1 MAVEQDLAL
10 VAQVVAVMRRLCP
23 KSGRDGVV
31 SLMGRSATVR
41 ARQLNW
47 EKVRVRFN
55 FCQAVRL
62 GLFGLLGLAAAAQA
76 AEYRCQGRIKHHC
89 SSDGCVSETE
99 GFQHAEQFFYHSD
112 GPALGACLWTVC
124 YSGMTQQH
132 VAADDGQTVI
142 VGQLTPEHS
151 PELYAPMLITL
162 TLAANRQFTA
172 TGQHQ
177 GGAVVVTHGQCE
189 QLAASG

>member
-10 VAQVVAVMRRLCP
+10 VAQAVAVMRRLCP
-23 KSGRDGVV
+23 KIGRDGVV

-41 ARQLNW
+41 ARQLNRGRG
-47 EKVRVRFN
+47 VHFN
-55 FCQAVRL
+55 FGLAARL
-62 GLFGLLGLAAAAQA
+62 GLFGLLALAAAGQA
-76 AEYRCQGRIKHHC
+76 AEYRCQGRIKQHC

-124 YSGMTQQH
+124 YSGMAQRH

-172 TGQHQ
+172 TWQHQ

-189 QLAASG
+189 PLPASS